1 MRFEISSC
9 RRSVFTSF
17 WLAGLTTSDFK
28 NEIFVYLFVVVVVLL
43 LLFSTLFSK
52 KGLIFAFARKW
63 LEAYFWQ
70 DSGLLKRGLLHRS
83 GSRCLAS
90 RNGILF

>member
-28 NEIFVYLFVVVVVLL
+28 NEIFVYLFFVLL
-43 LLFSTLFSK
+43 WFYYYYFPTFFKEGADLCFCKEMVRSLF
-52 KGLIFAFARKW
+52 
-63 LEAYFWQ
+63 
-70 DSGLLKRGLLHRS
+70 
-83 GSRCLAS
+83 LAGFGVIEERTS
-90 RNGILF
+90 PQVWI

>member
-28 NEIFVYLFVVVVVLL
+28 NDIFVYLFVVVVVLVL
-43 LLFSTLFSK
+43 LLFSTLFFK
-52 KGLIFAFARKW
+52 EGADLCFCK
-63 LEAYFWQ
+63 EMV
-70 DSGLLKRGLLHRS
+70 
-83 GSRCLAS
+83 GS
-90 RNGILF
+90 LFMAGFGVIEERTSP